1 MVADRKHRFD
11 NYWRQFIPHY
21 ILHTDRTPSI
31 HLLYTLCHYSLTTR
45 RQQLQRNTA
54 NSSCI
59 QTENKLERVTV
70 CLTATYKSSLVFFC
84 LRRYFYFFN
93 LPSPLVL
100 VCNTMSQEL
109 FLVYYRCLGKSR
121 QWCNRTS
128 HWIALQRKTK
138 KCTPLYLT
146 D

>member
-1 MVADRKHRFD
+1 M
-11 NYWRQFIPHY
+11 
-21 ILHTDRTPSI
+21 
-31 HLLYTLCHYSLTTR
+31 
-45 RQQLQRNTA
+45 QRNTA

-100 VCNTMSQEL
+100 VCNSMSQEL

-138 KCTPLYLT
+138 KCTPLSISQTELLLGTEFIYQFVQSIGSQLNLIVRPAPLRT
-146 D
+146 LLAMSDCRQKIR